1 MEVAGAVTMMVAG
14 AVTMAVAMA
23 VAVMMAVA
31 GADGSRLPQADGR
44 RLPHQADGRRLPHP
58 SRRLPRQA
66 IALRQGRRAPITE
79 VGGGM
84 RANPPAPA
92 GRASTMLVASRW
104 CASMHSVWHSL
115 LLGGMCSVNGLPE
128 HICMAS

>member
-31 GADGSRLPQADGR
+31 GADGTRLPQADGGH
-44 RLPHQADGRRLPHP
+44 LPPQ
-58 SRRLPRQA
+58 
-66 IALRQGRRAPITE
+66 ALRQGRRAPITE

-84 RANPPAPA
+84 RATPPAPA
-92 GRASTMLVASRW
+92 GRASTMLVESRW